1 MCLGSFGLAEVI
13 GEGNVGR
20 TRRKHMRG
28 LCEEKCPVLKT
39 WVSQSQEKES
49 PNRKDRDKWVDRD
62 DGKDSVLIDP
72 GGGWISVFMT
82 E

>member
-28 LCEEKCPVLKT
+28 VVRRE
-39 WVSQSQEKES
+39 VSSFEDLGVTEPGEGEPQQE
-49 PNRKDRDKWVDRD
+49 RQGQMGRQR
-62 DGKDSVLIDP
+62 
-72 GGGWISVFMT
+72 
-82 E
+82 